1 MAAACIHQCHYVRI
15 YHCVRRWI
23 HNWPQGSCNLLA
35 SALSALPLFQF
46 AATICG
52 GPSAEGSTRTMQ
64 FLCSFSVLVPLHLSN
79 LSMIDLQAIELIA
92 ESSDLVAKLQENTNH
107 FRTRMTEAGF
117 ELMVRTTFAGGV
129 SSLDTNLLSAGKS
142 ASNCTHSP

>member
-1 MAAACIHQCHYVRI
+1 
-15 YHCVRRWI
+15 
-23 HNWPQGSCNLLA
+23 
-35 SALSALPLFQF
+35 
-46 AATICG
+46 
-52 GPSAEGSTRTMQ
+52 
-64 FLCSFSVLVPLHLSN
+64 
-79 LSMIDLQAIELIA
+79 MIDLQAIELIA

-129 SSLDTNLLSAGKS
+129 SLLDTNLLSAGKS